1 MGNACC
7 LDWHG
12 TCLSAAKWTYDKRA
26 APPLRMGRARAT
38 MSLFGAMT
46 TAISG
51 LNAQASA
58 LSNISGNVANSQT
71 AGYKRLDTVFEDLV
85 RQSGTKS
92 SSTGGV
98 SAVTRATTQIQG
110 PVSQSDNPLSLA
122 VSGRGFLSVA
132 RPISEGTDGRPVFDV
147 NPAYTRVGDFTL
159 DRAGYLINSA
169 GYALQGWTADA
180 AGNVD
185 RSVLRPIVVDRSASV
200 PKATTRITLNAQLPA
215 TPPTPLPP
223 TASTVTINDSLGIE
237 RQIVL
242 TWTRIPG
249 ATASSP
255 PLTDQ
260 WRLTV
265 TAPGEIPPTPT
276 PPATTVPARTVDLQF
291 GPTASG
297 NPVTA
302 GTLGRF
308 ANASTTLTASA
319 YAANGPATAAVT
331 VNYGQGDQTI
341 TIDLGRFG
349 STTGLTQTGTTE
361 YRVVSI
367 AQDGAASSAFS
378 FVAFAENGD
387 IEANYENGARRVIGR
402 VPLATFANSDAL
414 ERLDGQ
420 AFGATRESG
429 APLLTDPRTSGAGR
443 FVIGAVE
450 GSNVDLA
457 AEFAKLIVAQRAYT
471 GNTRVVTAADQMLL
485 DTINIVR

>member
-1 MGNACC
+1 
-7 LDWHG
+7 
-12 TCLSAAKWTYDKRA
+12 
-26 APPLRMGRARAT
+26 

-85 RQSGTKS
+85 MQSGTKS
-92 SSTGGV
+92 SNTGGV
-98 SAVTRATTQIQG
+98 SAITRATTQLQG

-122 VSGRGFLSVA
+122 LSGRGFVSVA
-132 RPISEGTDGRPVFDV
+132 RPISEGTDGTPVFDA
-147 NPAYTRVGDFTL
+147 NAAYTRVGDFTL
-159 DRAGYLINSA
+159 DRAGYLVNSA
-169 GYALQGWTADA
+169 GYALRGWTANA
-180 AGNVD
+180 AGVVD
-185 RSVLRPIVVDRSASV
+185 PSILRPIVVDRSASV
-200 PKATTRITLNAQLPA
+200 PQATTRVALNAQLPA
-215 TPPTPLPP
+215 APPTPLPP

-237 RQIVL
+237 RQLVL
-242 TWTRIPG
+242 TWTRVPG
-249 ATASSP
+249 TPPAPSP
-255 PLTDQ
+255 QPDV

-265 TAPGEIPPTPT
+265 TAPGESAS
-276 PPATTVPARTVDLQF
+276 PAPARTVDLAF
-291 GPTASG
+291 GAAASG

-308 ANASTTLTASA
+308 SNASGVVATA
-319 YAANGPATAAVT
+319 YAANGPATATVT
-331 VNYGQGDQTI
+331 VNYGQGPQAI

-349 STTGLTQTGTTE
+349 STTGLTQTGNTE

-367 AQDGAASSAFS
+367 SQDGAASSAFS

-402 VPLATFANSDAL
+402 VPVVTFANSDAL

-429 APLLTDPRTSGAGR
+429 APLLTDPGASGAGR

-485 DTINIVR
+485 DTINIIR

>member
-1 MGNACC
+1 
-7 LDWHG
+7 
-12 TCLSAAKWTYDKRA
+12 
-26 APPLRMGRARAT
+26 

-85 RQSGTKS
+85 MQSGTRS
-92 SSTGGV
+92 SNTGGV
-98 SAVTRATTQIQG
+98 SAVTRATTQLQG

-122 VSGRGFLSVA
+122 LSGRGFVSVA
-132 RPISEGTDGRPVFDV
+132 RPISEGTDGTPVFDS
-147 NPAYTRVGDFTL
+147 NPAYTRLGDFTL
-159 DRAGYLINSA
+159 DRAGYLVNSA
-169 GYALQGWTADA
+169 GYALRGWTADA
-180 AGNVD
+180 AGIVD
-185 RSVLRPIVVDRSASV
+185 PSILRPIVVDRSASV
-200 PKATTRITLNAQLPA
+200 PQATTRVALNAQLPA
-215 TPPTPLPP
+215 APPTPLPP

-237 RQIVL
+237 RQLVL
-242 TWTRIPG
+242 TWTRVPG
-249 ATASSP
+249 TPPATSP
-255 PLTDQ
+255 QPDM

-265 TAPGEIPPTPT
+265 TAPGESVS
-276 PPATTVPARTVDLQF
+276 PAPVRTVDLAF
-291 GPTASG
+291 GAAASG

-302 GTLGRF
+302 GTLGQF
-308 ANASTTLTASA
+308 SNANGVVATP
-319 YAANGPATAAVT
+319 YAANGPATATVT
-331 VNYGQGDQTI
+331 VDYGQGPQAI

-349 STTGLTQTGTTE
+349 STTGLTQTGNTE

-402 VPLATFANSDAL
+402 VPVVTFANSDAL

-429 APLLTDPRTSGAGR
+429 APLLTDPGASGAGR

-485 DTINIVR
+485 DTINIIR

>member
-1 MGNACC
+1 
-7 LDWHG
+7 
-12 TCLSAAKWTYDKRA
+12 
-26 APPLRMGRARAT
+26 

-85 RQSGTKS
+85 MQSGTRS
-92 SSTGGV
+92 SNTGGV
-98 SAVTRATTQIQG
+98 AAVTRATTQIQG
-110 PVSQSDNPLSLA
+110 SVSQSDNPLSIAL
-122 VSGRGFLSVA
+122 SGRGFVSVA
-132 RPISEGTDGRPVFDV
+132 RPISEGADSTPIFDTK
-147 NPAYTRVGDFTL
+147 PAYTRLGDFTL
-159 DRAGYLINSA
+159 DRAGYLVNSA
-169 GYALQGWTADA
+169 GYALSGWSADA
-180 AGNVD
+180 AGIVD
-185 RSVLRPIVVDRSASV
+185 RSILRPIVIDRSASV
-200 PKATTRITLNAQLPA
+200 PQATTRVALNAQLPA
-215 TPPTPLPP
+215 APPTPLPT
-223 TASTVTINDSLGIE
+223 TATTVTINDSLGLE
-237 RQIVL
+237 RQLVL

-249 ATASSP
+249 TTAGTFRP
-255 PLTDQ
+255 DE
-260 WRLTV
+260 WRLSV
-265 TAPGEIPPTPT
+265 AAPGETATPA
-276 PPATTVPARTVDLQF
+276 PLRTVDLAF
-291 GPTASG
+291 GAAASA

-302 GTLGRF
+302 GTLGLFR
-308 ANASTTLTASA
+308 NATGVTVPP
-319 YAANGPATAAVT
+319 YAADAPATAAVT
-331 VNYGQGDQTI
+331 VNYGQGPQAI

-349 STTGLTQTGTTE
+349 SSTGLTQTGNTE

-367 AQDGAASSAFS
+367 EQNGAASSAFS

-402 VPLATFANSDAL
+402 VPVVTFANSDGL
-414 ERLDGQ
+414 DRLDGQ
-420 AFGATRESG
+420 AFRATRESG
-429 APLLTDPRTSGAGR
+429 APLLTDPGALGAGR

>member
-1 MGNACC
+1 
-7 LDWHG
+7 
-12 TCLSAAKWTYDKRA
+12 
-26 APPLRMGRARAT
+26 

-51 LNAQASA
+51 LSAQASA

-92 SSTGGV
+92 SNTGGV

-159 DRAGYLINSA
+159 DRAGYLVNSA

-200 PKATTRITLNAQLPA
+200 PQATTRVTLNAQLPA
-215 TPPTPLPP
+215 VPPTPLPP
-223 TASTVTINDSLGIE
+223 TATTVTINDSLGIE

-242 TWTRIPG
+242 TWTRVPG
-249 ATASSP
+249 TTPDST
-255 PLTDQ
+255 LTDQ

-276 PPATTVPARTVDLQF
+276 PPATSVPARTVDLQF
-291 GPTASG
+291 GTAASG

-319 YAANGPATAAVT
+319 YAANGPATATVT
-331 VNYGQGDQTI
+331 VNYGQGNQPI

-349 STTGLTQTGTTE
+349 STTGLTQTGNTE

-367 AQDGAASSAFS
+367 SQDGAASSAFS

-387 IEANYENGARRVIGR
+387 IEANYENGARRVIGG
-402 VPLATFANSDAL
+402 VLVVTFANSDAL

-429 APLLTDPRTSGAGR
+429 APLLTDPGTSGAGR

>member
-1 MGNACC
+1 
-7 LDWHG
+7 
-12 TCLSAAKWTYDKRA
+12 
-26 APPLRMGRARAT
+26 

-85 RQSGTKS
+85 MQSGTRS
-92 SSTGGV
+92 SNTGGV
-98 SAVTRATTQIQG
+98 SAITRATTQLQG

-122 VSGRGFLSVA
+122 LSGRGFVSVA
-132 RPISEGTDGRPVFDV
+132 RPISEGADGTPIFDA
-147 NPAYTRVGDFTL
+147 NAAYTRVGDFTL
-159 DRAGYLINSA
+159 DRAGYLVNSA
-169 GYALQGWTADA
+169 GYALRGWTADA
-180 AGNVD
+180 AGVVD
-185 RSVLRPIVVDRSASV
+185 PSILRPIVVDRSASV
-200 PKATTRITLNAQLPA
+200 PQATTQVTLNAQLPA
-215 TPPTPLPP
+215 APPTPLPP

-237 RQIVL
+237 RQLVL

-249 ATASSP
+249 ATAGTFQP
-255 PLTDQ
+255 DQ

-265 TAPGEIPPTPT
+265 TAPGESTAPP
-276 PPATTVPARTVDLQF
+276 PARTLDLDF
-291 GPTASG
+291 GPTAST
-297 NPVTA
+297 NPVAA

-308 ANASTTLTASA
+308 RNDVGITVPAYGANA
-319 YAANGPATAAVT
+319 PATAAVT
-331 VNYGQGDQTI
+331 VDYGQGPQPI

-349 STTGLTQTGTTE
+349 STTGLTQTGNTE

-387 IEANYENGARRVIGR
+387 IEANYENGTRRVLGR
-402 VPLATFANSDAL
+402 VPVVTFANSDAL

-420 AFGATRESG
+420 AFGTTRESG
-429 APLLTDPRTSGAGR
+429 APLLTDPGASGAGR
-443 FVIGAVE
+443 FVVGAVE

>member
-1 MGNACC
+1 
-7 LDWHG
+7 
-12 TCLSAAKWTYDKRA
+12 
-26 APPLRMGRARAT
+26 

-85 RQSGTKS
+85 IQSGSKS
-92 SSTGGV
+92 STTSGV
-98 SAVTRATTQIQG
+98 NAVTRATTQLQG

-122 VSGRGFLSVA
+122 LSGRGFVSVA
-132 RPISEGTDGRPVFDV
+132 RPISEGADGTPVFDS

-159 DRAGYLINSA
+159 DRSGYLINSA
-169 GYALQGWTADA
+169 GYALSGWTADA
-180 AGNVD
+180 DGVVD
-185 RSVLRPIVVDRSASV
+185 PSILRPIVVDRSASV
-200 PKATTRITLNAQLPA
+200 PQATTRVVLNAQLPA
-215 TPPTPLPP
+215 APPTPLPA

-237 RQIVL
+237 RQLVL

-249 ATASSP
+249 ATTGTFAP
-255 PLTDQ
+255 NQ

-265 TAPGEIPPTPT
+265 TAPDEVPR
-276 PPATTVPARTVDLQF
+276 PPAADGTALPARAVDLDF
-291 GPTASG
+291 GQTAST
-297 NPVTA
+297 NPVAA

-308 ANASTTLTASA
+308 RNATGITVPAF
-319 YAANGPATAAVT
+319 AANDPATATVT
-331 VNYGQGDQTI
+331 VDYGQGNQTI
-341 TIDLGRFG
+341 AIDLGRFG
-349 STTGLTQTGTTE
+349 STTGLTQTGNTE

-367 AQDGAASSAFS
+367 SQDGAASSAFN
-378 FVAFAENGD
+378 FVAFADNGD

-402 VPLATFANSDAL
+402 APVVTFANSDAL

-420 AFGATRESG
+420 AFGATLESG
-429 APLLTDPRTSGAGR
+429 GPRLTDPGASGAAR
-443 FVIGAVE
+443 FVVGAIE

-485 DTINIVR
+485 DTINIIR

>member
-1 MGNACC
+1 
-7 LDWHG
+7 
-12 TCLSAAKWTYDKRA
+12 
-26 APPLRMGRARAT
+26 

-85 RQSGTKS
+85 MQSGTRS
-92 SSTGGV
+92 SNTGGV
-98 SAVTRATTQIQG
+98 SAVTRATTQLQG

-122 VSGRGFLSVA
+122 LSGRGFVSVA
-132 RPISEGTDGRPVFDV
+132 RPISEAADGTPVFDA

-159 DRAGYLINSA
+159 DRAGYLVNSA
-169 GYALQGWTADA
+169 GYALRGWTADA
-180 AGNVD
+180 TGAVD
-185 RSVLRPIVVDRSASV
+185 ASILRPIVVDRSASV
-200 PKATTRITLNAQLPA
+200 PQATTQVTLNAQLPA
-215 TPPTPLPP
+215 APPTPLPP

-237 RQIVL
+237 RQLVL

-249 ATASSP
+249 ATAGTFEP
-255 PLTDQ
+255 DQ

-265 TAPGEIPPTPT
+265 TAPGENTT
-276 PPATTVPARTVDLQF
+276 PPPARTVDLDF
-291 GPTASG
+291 GPAAST
-297 NPVTA
+297 NAVAA

-308 ANASTTLTASA
+308 RNAANITVPA
-319 YAANGPATAAVT
+319 YAANAPATATVT
-331 VNYGQGDQTI
+331 VNYGQGAQPI

-349 STTGLTQTGTTE
+349 STTGLTQTGNTE

-387 IEANYENGARRVIGR
+387 IEANYENGTRRVLGR
-402 VPLATFANSDAL
+402 VPVVTFANSDGL

-420 AFGATRESG
+420 AFAATRESG
-429 APLLTDPRTSGAGR
+429 APLLTDPGVSGAGR
-443 FVIGAVE
+443 FVVGAVE

-485 DTINIVR
+485 DTINIIR

>member
-1 MGNACC
+1 
-7 LDWHG
+7 
-12 TCLSAAKWTYDKRA
+12 
-26 APPLRMGRARAT
+26 

-85 RQSGTKS
+85 MQSGTKS
-92 SSTGGV
+92 SNTGGV
-98 SAVTRATTQIQG
+98 SAVTRATTRLQG
-110 PVSQSDNPLSLA
+110 PVSQSDNPLSIAL
-122 VSGRGFLSVA
+122 SGRGFVSVA
-132 RPISEGTDGRPVFDV
+132 RPISEGTDGTPVFDA

-159 DRAGYLINSA
+159 DRAGYLVNSA
-169 GYALQGWTADA
+169 GYALRGWTADA
-180 AGNVD
+180 TGAVD
-185 RSVLRPIVVDRSASV
+185 RSILRPILVDRSASV
-200 PKATTRITLNAQLPA
+200 PQATTRVALNAQLPA
-215 TPPTPLPP
+215 APPTPLPP
-223 TASTVTINDSLGIE
+223 TATTVTINDSLGIE
-237 RQIVL
+237 RQLVL
-242 TWTRIPG
+242 TWSRVPG
-249 ATASSP
+249 TPPGPSP
-255 PLTDQ
+255 QPDM

-265 TAPGEIPPTPT
+265 TAPGETSVPS
-276 PPATTVPARTVDLQF
+276 PARTVDLGF
-291 GPTASG
+291 GAAASG

-302 GTLGRF
+302 GTLGSF
-308 ANASTTLTASA
+308 SNASSTLTASA
-319 YAANGPATAAVT
+319 YAANGPATATVT
-331 VNYGQGDQTI
+331 VNYGQGPQAI

-349 STTGLTQTGTTE
+349 STTGLTQTGNTE

-367 AQDGAASSAFS
+367 SQDGAASSAFS

-402 VPLATFANSDAL
+402 VPVVTFANSDAL

-429 APLLTDPRTSGAGR
+429 APLLTDPGTSGAGR
-443 FVIGAVE
+443 FVVGAVE

-485 DTINIVR
+485 DTINIIR

>member
-1 MGNACC
+1 
-7 LDWHG
+7 
-12 TCLSAAKWTYDKRA
+12 
-26 APPLRMGRARAT
+26 

-85 RQSGTKS
+85 MQSGTRS
-92 SSTGGV
+92 SNTGGV
-98 SAVTRATTQIQG
+98 SAITRATTQIQG

-122 VSGRGFLSVA
+122 LSGRGFVSVA
-132 RPISEGTDGRPVFDV
+132 RPISEGADGTPIFDASA
-147 NPAYTRVGDFTL
+147 AYTRVGDFTL
-159 DRAGYLINSA
+159 DRAGYLVNSA
-169 GYALQGWTADA
+169 GYALRGWTANA
-180 AGNVD
+180 AGVVD
-185 RSVLRPIVVDRSASV
+185 RSLLRPIVVDRSASI
-200 PKATTRITLNAQLPA
+200 PQATTRVALNAQLPA
-215 TPPTPLPP
+215 APQTPLPP

-237 RQIVL
+237 RQLVM
-242 TWTRIPG
+242 TWTRVPG
-249 ATASSP
+249 AAAGDP
-255 PLTDQ
+255 PRPDQ

-265 TAPGEIPPTPT
+265 TAPGEIPPTTPVTDPPT
-276 PPATTVPARTVDLQF
+276 PPPPARTVDLRF

-302 GTLGRF
+302 GTLGSF
-308 ANASTTLTASA
+308 ANASTTLPTTA
-319 YAANGPATAAVT
+319 YAANGPATATVT
-331 VNYGQGDQTI
+331 VNYGQGNQTI

-349 STTGLTQTGTTE
+349 STSGLTQTGNTE
-361 YRVVSI
+361 YQVVSI
-367 AQDGAASSAFS
+367 SQNGAASSAFS

-387 IEANYENGARRVIGR
+387 IEANYENGARRILGR
-402 VPLATFANSDAL
+402 VPVVTFANSDAL

-429 APLLTDPRTSGAGR
+429 APLLTDPGASGAGR
-443 FVIGAVE
+443 FVVGAVE

-485 DTINIVR
+485 DTINIIR